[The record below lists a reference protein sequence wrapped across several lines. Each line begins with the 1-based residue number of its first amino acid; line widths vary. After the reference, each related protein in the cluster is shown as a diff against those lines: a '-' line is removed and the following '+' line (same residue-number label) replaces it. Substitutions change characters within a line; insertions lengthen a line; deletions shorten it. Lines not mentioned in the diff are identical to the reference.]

1 MRGLFWEKIINEVW
15 KNGRLVILCLLM
27 LFGIK
32 TTSAQ
37 VVDGYDGPLPDPSI
51 EVLAD
56 SSNFV
61 TASLLIVTP
70 SNSFYSVF
78 GHAAL
83 RMQCPAYHLDYVFTF
98 ESDPNVSGFM
108 TFFMGKSKASF
119 VSVPSGVFLDGIE
132 KSNRGLTQYE
142 LNLSHRQKQ
151 NLWRLLDEDVA
162 KGECWRFSLR
172 NNCVSMLER
181 DLEIAIEG
189 DSIMWNRQMEGA
201 FRNNGDEL
209 RHDLRQSPW
218 AEFVFV
224 SFGGAACGDQF
235 DFVARLCPENLP
247 NALREASFVNM
258 ATSEQRPVLKS
269 DGQHLLPTKKICEA
283 SAFSPTIVFSL
294 LLLICVI
301 VTLLEWLLGW
311 KRPARWFDR
320 VLFVAQT
327 LAGTLLLLVT
337 LGSDVFHM
345 QWNWYLVPLN
355 PLPFLLWVGLH
366 KRKSFG
372 NIYLFY
378 VMILA
383 AFLALTPFVAQL
395 DLPHQ
400 LITATLAIRCM
411 SNYLDYRKKIINNKN
426 K

>member
-1 MRGLFWEKIINEVW
+1 MRGLFWEKISNKIC
-15 KNGRLVILCLLM
+15 KIGRLVSLCLLM
-27 LFGIK
+27 LLGI
-32 TTSAQ
+32 TSTSAQ
-37 VVDGYDGPLPDPSI
+37 AVDGYDGPLPDPSI

-61 TASLLIVTP
+61 TSSLLIASAT
-70 SNSFYSVF
+70 NSFFSAF

-98 ESDPNVSGFM
+98 ESDPSVNGFIQ
-108 TFFMGKSKASF
+108 FFMGKAKARY
-119 VSVPSGVFLDGIE
+119 VSVPARVFFEEIE
-132 KSNRGLTQYE
+132 KSDRSLTQYE
-142 LNLSHRQKQ
+142 LNLTHHQKQ
-151 NLWRLLDEDVA
+151 NLWRLLDESVA
-162 KGECWRFSLR
+162 EGERWRFSLR

-181 DLEIAIEG
+181 NLEMAVEG
-189 DSIMWNRQMEGA
+189 DSIMWNRQTEMVH
-201 FRNNGDEL
+201 RNNGDEL
-209 RHDLRQSPW
+209 RYDLRKAPW

-224 SFGGAACGDQF
+224 TFGGAACGDQF
-235 DFVARLCPENLP
+235 DLVARLCPENLP

-258 ATSEQRPVLKS
+258 TTSELRPVLKS
-269 DGQHLLPTKKICEA
+269 DGQKLMVAKQTYEA
-283 SAFSPTIVFSL
+283 SAFTPTMAFSL
-294 LLLICVI
+294 LLIICVI
-301 VTLLEWLLGW
+301 LTLLEWLLKW
-311 KRPARWFDR
+311 KLPARWFDR
-320 VLFVAQT
+320 ILFVAQT

-337 LGSDVFHM
+337 FCSDVFHM

-372 NIYLFY
+372 NIYLCY
-378 VMILA
+378 AMILV

-411 SNYLDYRKKIINNKN
+411 SNYLDYRNNKN
-426 K
+426 I